1 MRAWIWDLDGT
12 LLDSYAVI
20 VAAALAAAKEAG
32 IQDHESSVLRTVK
45 RGSLSVYLR
54 DVSARSGVPFERLL
68 ERYRGVTHGLD
79 GRITL
84 ISGAESTLRGLLAAG
99 DTHYVYTH
107 RGESSHTLLKRLGIA
122 DCFREVVTSTAGFR
136 PKPSGDGVRF
146 LADRYAL
153 DPEQTFYVGDRPLD
167 VLCAKDA
174 GVRSVLFLPPDSP
187 VLPTG
192 QEDRIIR
199 SLDELL
205 TAFDHPKGEN
215 P

>member
-12 LLDSYAVI
+12 LLDSYAVL
-20 VAAALAAAKEAG
+20 VSAARTAAEEAG
-32 IQDHESSVLRTVK
+32 MQDDEASVLQTVK

-68 ERYRGVTHGLD
+68 ERYREVTHGLD
-79 GRITL
+79 SRITL

-146 LADRYAL
+146 LMDRYVL

-174 GVRSVLFLPPDSP
+174 GVRAVLFLPPGSP

-192 QEDRIIR
+192 QEDMIIR

-205 TAFDHPKGEN
+205 AAFDHPKGEN